1 MTTEFDS
8 RSFRRALGNFAT
20 GVIVVTA
27 QDEEGNKVG
36 MTANSFTSVSLDPP
50 LILWCIDKRA
60 NSYEVFKK
68 VKHFA
73 VNILAADQIDIS
85 NNFARSKEDRFAGV
99 PHVEGIGRS
108 LLIEDVSAQFECELV
123 EELDGGDHFILVGKV
138 LSFND
143 FGRVPLLYHQG
154 AYSSLFPH
162 PSLRKK
168 CPESEVQVAPCS
180 EVNEKLSSNIYYLLT
195 QAVRNY
201 QNDYYPKQLASGLRS
216 SEARILLVVSAGL
229 ATCKNAMVKE
239 AAIPMREID
248 QAVEILQRKGFL
260 VIENDQLVL
269 TEKGQTQAI
278 SLFDIAEEHQAEVL
292 SRYQPEEVALFKK
305 MLREML

>member
-1 MTTEFDS
+1 MTTQFDS

-36 MTANSFTSVSLDPP
+36 MTANSFTSVSLEPP

-60 NSYEVFKK
+60 NSYEIFKK

-85 NNFARSKEDRFAGV
+85 NNFARSKDDRFSGV
-99 PHVEGIGRS
+99 HCVEGIGKC

-123 EELDGGDHFILVGKV
+123 EEIDGGDHIILLGKV

-143 FGRVPLLYHQG
+143 LGRVPLVYHQG

-168 CPESEVQVAPCS
+168 CPDNRAPCV
-180 EVNEKLSSNIYYLLT
+180 EINEKLSSNVYYLLM

-201 QNDYYPKQLASGLRS
+201 QNDYYPKQVASGLRS
-216 SEARILLVVSAGL
+216 SEARILLVLSAGL
-229 ATCKNAMVKE
+229 ANCKSQLVKE
-239 AAIPMREID
+239 ASIPLREID
-248 QAVEILQRKGFL
+248 QAIEILQRKSFL
-260 VIENDQLVL
+260 TVDCEQLAL
-269 TEKGQTQAI
+269 TEKGVEQAM

-292 SRYQPEEVALFKK
+292 ARYQPEEVALFKK
-305 MLREML
+305 MLKEMI